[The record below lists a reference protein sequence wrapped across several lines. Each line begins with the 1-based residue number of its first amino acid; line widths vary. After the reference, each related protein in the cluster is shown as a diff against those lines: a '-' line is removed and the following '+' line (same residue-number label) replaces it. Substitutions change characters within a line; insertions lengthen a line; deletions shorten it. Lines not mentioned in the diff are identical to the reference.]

1 MIYSAQ
7 LNPSLPVKCTHTCGK
22 GVRHRRI
29 TCHRV
34 NVYSWIDPDPVPHGC
49 NDTIK
54 PSDFQSCV
62 INANCNSKVLWKVG
76 PWSPV
81 FEAELFQYSH
91 RHPHT
96 PTSTTKGT
104 PTAHI
109 DTHNHTHKHPHS
121 HIPTCTKTYNLT
133 HLLMFKFK

>member
-1 MIYSAQ
+1 M
-7 LNPSLPVKCTHTCGK
+7 
-22 GVRHRRI
+22 RHRRI

-81 FEAELFQYSH
+81 FEAELFQYTH
-91 RHPHT
+91 RHPHPQAQQKAHMDT
-96 PTSTTKGT
+96 HT

-109 DTHNHTHKHPHS
+109 DTHTPTVHIDTHNNTHINTPAQ
-121 HIPTCTKTYNLT
+121 IPTCTNTHNLT